1 MRTCLECGEK
11 IIGRED
17 KKFCDDSCRNTYNN
31 RINKDSN
38 NLMRTI
44 NNKLRKNYR
53 ILNKLNSEN
62 KTRISKRT
70 LIQQGFDFN
79 LLTSIYTTKSG
90 NQYFFIYNQGYMF
103 LDEEYCLL
111 VKRE

>member
-70 LIQQGFDFN
+70 MIQQGFDFT